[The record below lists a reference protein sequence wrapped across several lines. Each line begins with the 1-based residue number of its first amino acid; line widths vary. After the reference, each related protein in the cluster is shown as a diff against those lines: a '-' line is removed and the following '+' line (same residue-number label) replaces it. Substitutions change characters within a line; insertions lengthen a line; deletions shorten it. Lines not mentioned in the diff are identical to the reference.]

1 MEPEVSAGVM
11 PASPRLPAAGWTRS
25 AHFPM
30 RGRCCMYVVMSPTA
44 HADVA
49 AAFRCVA
56 RELGSPQDAAGLAD
70 GLGMW

>member
-1 MEPEVSAGVM
+1 
-11 PASPRLPAAGWTRS
+11 
-25 AHFPM
+25 
-30 RGRCCMYVVMSPTA
+30 MYVVMPPSA